1 MNILQSSPAVSTDE
15 LRKKIYSGAIYKNN
29 SSKESNELTQAVL
42 AIVQEKCGNDYRF
55 IHSRPQEEAFRLIYE
70 MKNRVYKNSELLFLL
85 QNFLLQSGLI
95 DPEAEYYIDPPRL
108 RVILHEGHLNHKTKI
123 AYAAHRD
130 TWYANSQSQINIWL
144 ALHDVSEIETLSF
157 FPDYFDQPVTNDSA
171 KFNYDRWISEVG
183 FGNSQSGNTNFYPTA
198 VPILPE
204 IKQASFS
211 VSASEPILFSASHL
225 HASNPNSSGLT
236 RFSIDFRFVHAADHE
251 QGLGAPNKDNASSG
265 SALKDYLKCGATR
278 DGL

>member
-1 MNILQSSPAVSTDE
+1 MNILQTSPAVSSEE
-15 LRKKIYSGAIYKNN
+15 LRHKIYSGVIYKNN
-29 SSKESNELTQAVL
+29 SSKESNELIQAVL
-42 AIVQEKCGNDYRF
+42 AIVQEKCGNDYRL
-55 IHSRPQEEAFRLIYE
+55 IHTRPSAEAFRLISD
-70 MKNRVYKNSELLFLL
+70 MKNSVYKNSDLLLLL

-95 DPEAEYYIDPPRL
+95 DPETEYYIDPPRL
-108 RVILHEGHLNHKTKI
+108 RVILHDGHLDHKTRI

-157 FPDYFDQPVTNDSA
+157 FPDYFNQPIANDSA
-171 KFNYDRWISEVG
+171 EFNYDRWIHEVG
-183 FGNSQSGNTNFYPTA
+183 FGNSQSGKTNFYPMA
-198 VPILPE
+198 ADILSE
-204 IKQASFS
+204 IKQVGFS
-211 VSASEPILFSASHL
+211 VSAGEPILFSASHL

-265 SALKDYLKCGATR
+265 SALKDYLKFGAR
-278 DGL
+278 